1 MNCGNFSTN
10 FSSEYKQH
18 SPFQKVERSKETFL
32 SWKISAASCKKK
44 KLVLNGRRSSVAL
57 LTYLRNEPEKKTVYT
72 HVREIS
78 KQEEAK
84 VLIYYKNHK
93 ICIPNSL
100 FFLKYLFLGMNFFLR
115 FFLLASRVVEFYH
128 LSPQKSR
135 ATAKGGET
143 DTGQEDVNALSGR
156 SPSRLRTHQKSLSRF
171 NYKF

>member
-1 MNCGNFSTN
+1 MEDDLRSLFSRICGMN
-10 FSSEYKQH
+10 
-18 SPFQKVERSKETFL
+18 P
-32 SWKISAASCKKK
+32 KK
-44 KLVLNGRRSSVAL
+44 KL
-57 LTYLRNEPEKKTVYT
+57 YT